1 MGAFSSGTG
10 TAAAGAAIHP
20 ADAAAMAA
28 GAAVGVWT
36 IGEDGRWRFSAG
48 GRTYQN
54 EWAYIY
60 NPYSGAGQE
69 PFDWFWFD
77 ASGCMEVGWFTDRDG
92 SRYYLWPVSDGA
104 MGRMVT
110 GWQWI
115 QGEDG
120 TWRRYYF
127 HTISDGTMGHMY
139 ISGAAPDGGMVN
151 ENGEWV
157 VDGAVQIK
165 KGE

>member
-127 HTISDGTMGHMY
+127 HTISDGTKGHMY
-139 ISGAAPDGGMVN
+139 RSGAAPDGGMVR
-151 ENGEWV
+151 
-157 VDGAVQIK
+157 
-165 KGE
+165 

>member
-1 MGAFSSGTG
+1 MLFRS
-10 TAAAGAAIHP
+10 
-20 ADAAAMAA
+20 
-28 GAAVGVWT
+28 
-36 IGEDGRWRFSAG
+36 
-48 GRTYQN
+48 
-54 EWAYIY
+54 AYIY

-127 HTISDGTMGHMY
+127 HTISDGTKGHMY
-139 ISGAAPDGGMVN
+139 RSGAAPDGGMVN